1 MGRMSRLGNELYNGR
16 KSIDFVHQRGRW
28 YAISGVLV
36 AAAIAVVTLNGMAFG
51 IEFTGG
57 TQYRVPL
64 AASDVSQASADE
76 VRGAIADSGV
86 EGTDNPTVTTAG
98 QALLVQVEELT
109 QEESDQ
115 VAAVIQDT
123 VPVTGEIS
131 QDEIS
136 ASWGKE
142 VGQRALLGVTVFL
155 ILVMLFIAV
164 YFREWKMSLA
174 AFVALVHDIA
184 ITIGVYSLSG
194 FPVTPAAVTGLLAI
208 LGFSLYDT
216 VVVFDKVKENTHQMR
231 QKRQTYADAA
241 NLAVNQTLVRSVN
254 TGIVALI
261 PIGAILF
268 TSAALLG
275 ASSLKDLALSQF
287 VGMAVGVYSS
297 VFLAPRVLVHLK
309 SNETE
314 VVLAERRAKARA
326 RRDAD
331 RYASVPSFAD
341 DMPVLSEDGAPPPV
355 DADLEDDLDDDFDD
369 GPSPAA
375 PQRASEALGR
385 GRTDAHGVRARSA
398 RARRPD
404 GCSPRGSR
412 SPSAARSSAGERAG
426 GSGAARP
433 RRAGLSRA
441 GDRLQGHHPAARR
454 PRRVQHGHPGA
465 RRRRA

>member
-1 MGRMSRLGNELYNGR
+1 M
-16 KSIDFVHQRGRW
+16 
-28 YAISGVLV
+28 
-36 AAAIAVVTLNGMAFG
+36 
-51 IEFTGG
+51 
-57 TQYRVPL
+57 
-64 AASDVSQASADE
+64 
-76 VRGAIADSGV
+76 
-86 EGTDNPTVTTAG
+86 
-98 QALLVQVEELT
+98 
-109 QEESDQ
+109 
-115 VAAVIQDT
+115 
-123 VPVTGEIS
+123 PVTDEIS

-136 ASWGKE
+136 ASWGQE
-142 VGQRALLGVTVFL
+142 VGQRAASASLVFL

-231 QKRQTYADAA
+231 QTRQTYAEAA
-241 NLAVNQTLVRSVN
+241 NLAVNQTLVRSIN

-309 SNETE
+309 SNETD

-326 RRDAD
+326 RRDGRQVRRGAD
-331 RYASVPSFAD
+331 VQGGHAD
-341 DMPVLSEDGAPPPV
+341 PRRGRRPPGG
-355 DADLEDDLDDDFDD
+355 LDDDDD
-369 GPSPAA
+369 DDRRVDAVPPAPPA
-375 PQRASEALGR
+375 PEALGR
-385 GRTDAHGVRARSA
+385 GRTTPTTT
-398 RARRPD
+398 RPV
-404 GCSPRGSR
+404 GNSP
-412 SPSAARSSAGERAG
+412 A
-426 GSGAARP
+426 SG
-433 RRAGLSRA
+433 
-441 GDRLQGHHPAARR
+441 
-454 PRRVQHGHPGA
+454 RVQPSRQPKSKRGKK
-465 RRRRA
+465 

>member
-1 MGRMSRLGNELYNGR
+1 MGRFSRLGNELYNGR
-16 KSIDFVHQRGRW
+16 RSIDFVHQRGRW
-28 YAISGVLV
+28 YLLSGVLV
-36 AAAIAVVTLNGMAFG
+36 GLAVAIVVLRGLTFG

-64 AASDVSQASADE
+64 AASEVTQANADA
-76 VRGAIADSGV
+76 VREAIADAGI
-86 EGTDNPTVTTAG
+86 EATGAPTVTTAG
-98 QALLVQVEELT
+98 QALLVQLEELT
-109 QEESDQ
+109 PEESDQ
-115 VAAVIQDT
+115 VVAVIADT
-123 VPVTGEIS
+123 VPVSGEIS

-142 VGQRALLGVTVFL
+142 VGQRAVLGVGVFL
-155 ILVMLFIAV
+155 VLVMLFIAV

-216 VVVFDKVKENTHQMR
+216 VVVFDKVKENTHQLR
-231 QKRQTYADAA
+231 QSRQTYAHAA

-326 RRDAD
+326 RREAD
-331 RYASVPSFAD
+331 KYAAVPAFKD
-341 DMPVLSEDGAPPPV
+341 DMPVFD
-355 DADLEDDLDDDFDD
+355 EDDDLPEAVHPDEDE
-369 GPSPAA
+369 PADT
-375 PQRASEALGR
+375 PTTPRAAEAVGR
-385 GRTDAHGVRARSA
+385 GRVTPAPAR
-398 RARRPD
+398 PI
-404 GCSPRGSR
+404 GN
-412 SPSAARSSAGERAG
+412 SSA
-426 GSGAARP
+426 SGRQQPSRQP
-433 RRAGLSRA
+433 RSKRGKK
-441 GDRLQGHHPAARR
+441 
-454 PRRVQHGHPGA
+454 
-465 RRRRA
+465 